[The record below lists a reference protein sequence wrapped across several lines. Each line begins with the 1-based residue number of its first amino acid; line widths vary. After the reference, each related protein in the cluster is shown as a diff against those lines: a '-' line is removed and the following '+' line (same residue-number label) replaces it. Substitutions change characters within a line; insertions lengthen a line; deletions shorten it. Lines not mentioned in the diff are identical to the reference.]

1 MVVASSTIVLYDS
14 DGALLGQGSVHG
26 TDTVSW
32 ERRPFRDNRE
42 ALVGLALL
50 LSHHTTAG
58 STRLLPGASR
68 LPRGHRM
75 SAWRD
80 VMALL
85 PHASVGVVA
94 ALTLAALAPG
104 RQGTGPAP
112 AIRAR
117 TGRAIRS
124 RAAES

>member
-42 ALVGLALL
+42 IRVGLALL

-58 STRLLPGASR
+58 STRLLPGTSR

-75 SAWRD
+75 SASRSQAFWR
-80 VMALL
+80 
-85 PHASVGVVA
+85 P
-94 ALTLAALAPG
+94 
-104 RQGTGPAP
+104 
-112 AIRAR
+112 
-117 TGRAIRS
+117 RS
-124 RAAES
+124 DHLHGDPVRSCG